1 VAPGLHAVSAVTRAI
16 LAVMDDLAKVG
27 IAKDRTNQQQ
37 HFQYR
42 GIDDLRNVLAPLL
55 VKHKLLILSR
65 VLERQMI
72 ERESKQGGA
81 LFSVVLKMEYDFLS
95 AEDES
100 SKTVGPF
107 FGEAM
112 DSGDKATNK
121 ALSIAY
127 KYMCFDTFCI
137 RTEGVDEAAH
147 DPDATVHE
155 VAAAPEPPPT
165 TWDGS
170 QRVGFSKRYRD
181 AKWSEVPQDFLDWVT
196 GTGNR
201 LNGRQRE
208 CGELEQRRRNDVAA
222 ADLPKDL
229 PDSFFEGFD
238 KKPPASQTPP

>member
-1 VAPGLHAVSAVTRAI
+1 MSAVTRAI
-16 LAVMDDLAKVG
+16 LSVMDDLAKVG

-55 VKHKLLILSR
+55 VRHKLLILSR
-65 VLERQMI
+65 VLERELI

-81 LFSVVLKMEYDFLS
+81 LFSVVLKMEYDFIS
-95 AEDES
+95 VEDES

-137 RTEGVDEAAH
+137 RTEGSDADH
-147 DPDATVHE
+147 DPDATGHE
-155 VAAAPEPPPT
+155 VVATPEPPPPA
-165 TWDGS
+165 WDGT
-170 QRVGFSKRYRD
+170 QKVGFSKRYRD
-181 AKWSEVPQDFLDWVT
+181 SQWREVPQDFLDWVT
-196 GTGNR
+196 GTDNR

-208 CGELEQRRRNDVAA
+208 CGEMEQRRRNDVAA
-222 ADLPKDL
+222 ADLPKDM
-229 PDSFFEGFD
+229 PDSFFRGLD
-238 KKPPASQTPP
+238 KQ